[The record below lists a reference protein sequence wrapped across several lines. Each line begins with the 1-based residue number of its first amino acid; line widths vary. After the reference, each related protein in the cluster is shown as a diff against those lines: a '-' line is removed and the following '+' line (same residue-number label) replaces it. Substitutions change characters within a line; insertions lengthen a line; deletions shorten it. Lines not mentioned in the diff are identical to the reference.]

1 MQNGADTFKLWN
13 LLANH
18 APVLDLYGNGNAVWH
33 QGGLKVDRAGVVID
47 VGGACMCPPCVSA
60 CRDVRWRGGAGET
73 IDTGGMSSGTSVPH
87 GAGLIIDVAVP
98 TGYTGKGGVTADALD
113 RGHWP
118 LPHPHT
124 GNGLSIVSPL
134 APDTS
139 FNILSMTA
147 GGQPSALWRGDGGF
161 EVLAG
166 GLDVR
171 SGACVCPPLPHG
183 GTRRRDPLPAVCVL
197 RQAVHT

>member
-1 MQNGADTFKLWN
+1 MLEVRACA
-13 LLANH
+13 LL
-18 APVLDLYGNGNAVWH
+18 VCL
-33 QGGLKVDRAGVVID
+33 RVVTS
-47 VGGACMCPPCVSA
+47 GGA
-60 CRDVRWRGGAGET
+60 GGAGET
-73 IDTGGMSSGTSVPH
+73 IYTGGMSSGTSVPH

-98 TGYTGKGGVTADALD
+98 TGYTGKRGVTADALS

-124 GNGLSIVSPL
+124 GNGLSIASPL

-171 SGACVCPPLPHG
+171 SGACAPHSRMG
-183 GTRRRDPLPAVCVL
+183 NPST
-197 RQAVHT
+197 